1 MFSKEG
7 NLKFLQLREYE
18 PISPVK
24 ILNNIQCIIFRSPLY
39 IIYIT
44 NVQVKGINTLQSQ
57 HSMDLVQSYA
67 NTTCI
72 YTTRSLF
79 SRRSCHNKI
88 KGPNYLLPVGQVLG
102 VFLEVS
108 KT

>member
-1 MFSKEG
+1 MLSKER
-7 NLKFLQLREYE
+7 NLKFVRLREYE

-39 IIYIT
+39 IVYII

-57 HSMDLVQSYA
+57 HSMDLVQSYS
-67 NTTCI
+67 I

-79 SRRSCHNKI
+79 SRRSWHNKI
-88 KGPNYLLPVGQVLG
+88 EGPNYLLPVGQVLG